1 MPSDRLSVTAAA
13 EEALDPRTHR
23 ARLLNGR
30 LVMVS
35 LSLAMPDAS
44 LPGAEST
51 AQLPAAGS
59 VLHGAANLCVVSIE
73 SEMQSA
79 VYRSQKSLYW
89 LHANAIICPRSW
101 SRSLAVSRYNTLSSN
116 NCFEI

>member
-1 MPSDRLSVTAAA
+1 MPSDRLYVTAAA

-35 LSLAMPDAS
+35 LSLQLSLAMPDAS
-44 LPGAEST
+44 LPGDEST

-59 VLHGAANLCVVSIE
+59 VLQGAANLCVVSIE

-79 VYRSQKSLYW
+79 V
-89 LHANAIICPRSW
+89 
-101 SRSLAVSRYNTLSSN
+101 
-116 NCFEI
+116 